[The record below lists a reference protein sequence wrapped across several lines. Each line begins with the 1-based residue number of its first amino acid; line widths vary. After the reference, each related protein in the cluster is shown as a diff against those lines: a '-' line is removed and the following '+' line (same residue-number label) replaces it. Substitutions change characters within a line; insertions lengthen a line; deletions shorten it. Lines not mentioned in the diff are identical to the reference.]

1 MAGPVVR
8 SRRLPVSVAFA
19 VLCVPAAATADD
31 AVTATQSAPAAVPAP
46 AGAPASATDAV
57 AAAAPGAGATTA
69 APGAAEFRRLID
81 LQEYPQAVDE
91 ARRLLTLAEATP
103 GPGDE
108 NLQVALMNLALAE
121 YLNQDYVQAE
131 ASYLRVIEL
140 IESSGKRNDTRLA
153 RAQAGLANTY
163 YSGKRYDLAVA
174 RYEQAIGLV
183 RRNQGLFSDAQVPYL
198 EKFSDALTQLNRVED
213 ALRVQRYILKAVER
227 KHGRD
232 SVQYAE
238 ALASSGRWL
247 TSVRAYEGARGAL
260 RRSISII
267 EGLEG
272 ENSAALI
279 SPLTAL
285 GDCAR
290 KQLLDPEA
298 ELPNTPEDARRTV
311 NGQPVS
317 PAAPEMSASTVASEG
332 QRAYERAVAI
342 ATAQAPQSSLTIA
355 DTRTQLGDWFQ
366 SRRQFERA
374 AGNYQLAW
382 TVATGAKFEGRP
394 LEEALFGRPVRLVY
408 RPPYGWD
415 RYANQPG
422 DRVTVRVVQ
431 LAVTVDARGT
441 VSAVRVTDD
450 AGDPDLGE
458 RAADAADDAIY
469 RPRYERGAAV
479 PTTDVEISQPFYV
492 RVDTEAAPPA
502 NAAPQPAPAQP
513 PVPAPEPAQVPAPD
527 EAQAAPPGAG

>member
-1 MAGPVVR
+1 MHGPVLR
-8 SRRLPVSVAFA
+8 SRWLPVSVALATLYATAA
-19 VLCVPAAATADD
+19 VSADD
-31 AVTATQSAPAAVPAP
+31 AVPATAPAA
-46 AGAPASATDAV
+46 ASDAAATP
-57 AAAAPGAGATTA
+57 AAPG
-69 APGAAEFRRLID
+69 PAEFRRLID
-81 LQEYPQAVDE
+81 MQEYPQAVAE
-91 ARRLLTLAEATP
+91 ARRLLALAEATP
-103 GPGDE
+103 GKDGE

-121 YLNQDYVQAE
+121 YLNQDYVPAE
-131 ASYLRVIEL
+131 ESYLKVIEL

-163 YSGKRYDLAVA
+163 YAGKRYDLAVE

-183 RRNQGLFSDAQVPYL
+183 RRSQGLFSDAQVPYL
-198 EKFSDALTQLNRVED
+198 EKFTDALTQLNRVED

-267 EGLEG
+267 EALEG

-290 KQLLDPEA
+290 KQLLDPDS
-298 ELPNTPEDARRTV
+298 ELPSTPEDARRTL

-317 PAAPEMSASTVASEG
+317 PVAPDMSASTVASEG
-332 QRAYERAVAI
+332 QRSYERAVAI
-342 ATAQAPQSSLTIA
+342 ATAQVPQSAMTIA

-382 TVATGAKFEGRP
+382 TVATTAKFEGRP
-394 LEEALFGRPVRLVY
+394 LEEALFSRPVRLVY

-415 RYANQPG
+415 RYAG
-422 DRVTVRVVQ
+422 RKDGSVAVRVVQ

-441 VSAVRVTDD
+441 VAGIRVIDD
-450 AGDPDLGE
+450 AGDPALGE
-458 RAADAADDAIY
+458 RAAEAAEDAIY
-469 RPRYERGAAV
+469 RPRYDKGAAV

-492 RVDTEAAPPA
+492 RVDAEATPPPT
-502 NAAPQPAPAQP
+502 AAPAPA
-513 PVPAPEPAQVPAPD
+513 PVPAQPA
-527 EAQAAPPGAG
+527 G

>member
-1 MAGPVVR
+1 MSSPVLR
-8 SRRLPVSVAFA
+8 SRWLPVSVALAALCASAA
-19 VLCVPAAATADD
+19 VRADD
-31 AVTATQSAPAAVPAP
+31 APPATEPAP
-46 AGAPASATDAV
+46 V
-57 AAAAPGAGATTA
+57 
-69 APGAAEFRRLID
+69 AEFRRLID
-81 LQEYPQAVDE
+81 LQEYPQAVAE
-91 ARRLLTLAEATP
+91 AQRLLSLAEATP
-103 GPGDE
+103 GPDGE

-131 ASYLRVIEL
+131 GSYLRVIEL

-163 YSGKRYDLAVA
+163 YAGKRYDLAVA

-247 TSVRAYEGARGAL
+247 TSVRAYDGARGAL

-267 EGLEG
+267 EALEG

-298 ELPNTPEDARRTV
+298 ELPNTPEDARRTL

-317 PAAPEMSASTVASEG
+317 PVATDMTASTVVSEG
-332 QRAYERAVAI
+332 QRSYERAVAI
-342 ATAQAPQSSLTIA
+342 ATAQVPQSALTIA

-382 TVATGAKFEGRP
+382 TVATAAKFEGRP
-394 LEEALFGRPVRLVY
+394 LVEALFGRPVRLVY
-408 RPPYGWD
+408 RPPHGWD
-415 RYANQPG
+415 RYASRSD
-422 DRVTVRVVQ
+422 DRVAVRVVQ

-441 VSAVRVTDD
+441 VSAIRVTDD
-450 AGDPDLGE
+450 AGDPELGE
-458 RAADAADDAIY
+458 RAVDAAEDAIY
-469 RPRYERGAAV
+469 RPRYEKGAAV

-492 RVDTEAAPPA
+492 RIDAAATPPASATPEPTQAPP
-502 NAAPQPAPAQP
+502 PAQ
-513 PVPAPEPAQVPAPD
+513 APEPA
-527 EAQAAPPGAG
+527 EAQAPAPGTG

>member
-1 MAGPVVR
+1 MPGPVLR
-8 SRRLPVSVAFA
+8 SRWLLVSVALAALYASATASADDA
-19 VLCVPAAATADD
+19 VPATVPAAASD
-31 AVTATQSAPAAVPAP
+31 
-46 AGAPASATDAV
+46 
-57 AAAAPGAGATTA
+57 AAATPATPG
-69 APGAAEFRRLID
+69 PAEFRRLID
-81 LQEYPQAVDE
+81 MQEYPQAVAE
-91 ARRLLTLAEATP
+91 ARRLLALAEATP
-103 GPGDE
+103 GKDGE

-121 YLNQDYVQAE
+121 YLNQDYVPAE
-131 ASYLRVIEL
+131 ESYLKVIEL

-163 YSGKRYDLAVA
+163 YAGKRYDLAVE

-183 RRNQGLFSDAQVPYL
+183 RRSQGLFSDAQVPYL
-198 EKFSDALTQLNRVED
+198 EKFTDALTQLNRVED

-267 EGLEG
+267 EALEG

-290 KQLLDPEA
+290 KQLLDPDS
-298 ELPNTPEDARRTV
+298 ELPSTPEDARRTL

-317 PAAPEMSASTVASEG
+317 PVAPDMSASTVASEG
-332 QRAYERAVAI
+332 QRSYERAVAI
-342 ATAQAPQSSLTIA
+342 ATAQVPQSAMTIA

-382 TVATGAKFEGRP
+382 TVATTAKFEGRP
-394 LEEALFGRPVRLVY
+394 LEEALFSRPVRLVY

-415 RYANQPG
+415 RYAG
-422 DRVTVRVVQ
+422 RKDGSVAVRVVQ

-441 VSAVRVTDD
+441 VAGIRVIDD
-450 AGDPDLGE
+450 AGDPALGE
-458 RAADAADDAIY
+458 RAAEAAEDAIY
-469 RPRYERGAAV
+469 RPRYDKGAAV

-492 RVDTEAAPPA
+492 RVDAEATPPPT
-502 NAAPQPAPAQP
+502 AAPAPA
-513 PVPAPEPAQVPAPD
+513 PVPAQPA
-527 EAQAAPPGAG
+527 G

>member
-1 MAGPVVR
+1 MTGPALR
-8 SRRLPVSVAFA
+8 SRRLPVSVALA
-19 VLCVPAAATADD
+19 ALCASATVSADDAVPAAAP
-31 AVTATQSAPAAVPAP
+31 ATAPAA
-46 AGAPASATDAV
+46 ASDAAATP
-57 AAAAPGAGATTA
+57 AAPG
-69 APGAAEFRRLID
+69 PAEFRRLID
-81 LQEYPQAVDE
+81 TQEYPQAVVE
-91 ARRLLTLAEATP
+91 ARRLLALAEAAP

-121 YLNQDYVQAE
+121 YLNQDYAQAE
-131 ASYLRVIEL
+131 GSYLKVIEL

-163 YSGKRYDLAVA
+163 YAGKRYDLAVE

-183 RRNQGLFSDAQVPYL
+183 RRSQGLFSDAQVPYL
-198 EKFSDALTQLNRVED
+198 EKFTDALTQLNRVED

-267 EGLEG
+267 EALEG

-290 KQLLDPEA
+290 KQLLDPDA
-298 ELPNTPEDARRTV
+298 ELPSTPEDARRTL

-317 PAAPEMSASTVASEG
+317 PVAPEMSASTVASEG
-332 QRAYERAVAI
+332 QRSYERAVAI
-342 ATAQAPQSSLTIA
+342 ATAQVPQSAMTIA

-382 TVATGAKFEGRP
+382 TVATAAKFEGRP

-415 RYANQPG
+415 RYAG
-422 DRVTVRVVQ
+422 RTDGSVSVRVVQ

-441 VSAVRVTDD
+441 VAGIRVTDD
-450 AGDPDLGE
+450 AGDPELGE
-458 RAADAADDAIY
+458 RAADAAEDAIY
-469 RPRYERGAAV
+469 RPRYEKGAAV

-492 RVDTEAAPPA
+492 RVDAEATPPA
-502 NAAPQPAPAQP
+502 EPAPVQAPETTPAQA
-513 PVPAPEPAQVPAPD
+513 PVPPS
-527 EAQAAPPGAG
+527 G

>member
-1 MAGPVVR
+1 MPGPVLR
-8 SRRLPVSVAFA
+8 SRWLLVSVALAALYASATASADDA
-19 VLCVPAAATADD
+19 VPATVPAAASD
-31 AVTATQSAPAAVPAP
+31 
-46 AGAPASATDAV
+46 
-57 AAAAPGAGATTA
+57 AAATPATPG
-69 APGAAEFRRLID
+69 PAEFRRLID
-81 LQEYPQAVDE
+81 MQEYPQAVAE
-91 ARRLLTLAEATP
+91 ARRLLALAEATP
-103 GPGDE
+103 GKDGE

-121 YLNQDYVQAE
+121 YLNQDYVPAE
-131 ASYLRVIEL
+131 ESYLKVIEL

-163 YSGKRYDLAVA
+163 YAGKRYDLAVE

-183 RRNQGLFSDAQVPYL
+183 RRSQGLFSDAQVPYL

-267 EGLEG
+267 EALEG

-290 KQLLDPEA
+290 KQLLDPDS
-298 ELPNTPEDARRTV
+298 ELPSTPEDARRTL

-317 PAAPEMSASTVASEG
+317 PVAPDMSASTVASEG
-332 QRAYERAVAI
+332 QRSYERAVAI
-342 ATAQAPQSSLTIA
+342 ATAQVPQSAMTIA

-382 TVATGAKFEGRP
+382 TVATTAKFEGRP
-394 LEEALFGRPVRLVY
+394 LEEALFSRPVRLVY

-415 RYANQPG
+415 RYAG
-422 DRVTVRVVQ
+422 RKDGSVAVRVVQ

-441 VSAVRVTDD
+441 VAGIRVIDD
-450 AGDPDLGE
+450 AGDPALGE
-458 RAADAADDAIY
+458 RAAEAAEDAIY
-469 RPRYERGAAV
+469 RPRYDKGAAV

-492 RVDTEAAPPA
+492 RVDAEATPPPT
-502 NAAPQPAPAQP
+502 AAPAPA
-513 PVPAPEPAQVPAPD
+513 PVPAQPA
-527 EAQAAPPGAG
+527 G

>member
-1 MAGPVVR
+1 MHGPVLR
-8 SRRLPVSVAFA
+8 SRWLPVSVALATLYATAA
-19 VLCVPAAATADD
+19 VSADD
-31 AVTATQSAPAAVPAP
+31 AVPATAPAA
-46 AGAPASATDAV
+46 ASDAAATP
-57 AAAAPGAGATTA
+57 AAPG
-69 APGAAEFRRLID
+69 PAEFRRLID
-81 LQEYPQAVDE
+81 MQEYPQAVAE
-91 ARRLLTLAEATP
+91 ARRLLALAEATP
-103 GPGDE
+103 GKDGE

-121 YLNQDYVQAE
+121 YLNQDYVPAE
-131 ASYLRVIEL
+131 ESYLKVIEL

-163 YSGKRYDLAVA
+163 YAGKRYDLAVE

-183 RRNQGLFSDAQVPYL
+183 RRSQGLFSDAQVPYL
-198 EKFSDALTQLNRVED
+198 EKFTDALTQLNRVED

-267 EGLEG
+267 EALEG

-290 KQLLDPEA
+290 KQLLDPDS
-298 ELPNTPEDARRTV
+298 ELPSTPEDARRTL

-317 PAAPEMSASTVASEG
+317 PVAPDMSASTVASEG
-332 QRAYERAVAI
+332 QRSYERAVAI
-342 ATAQAPQSSLTIA
+342 ATAQVPQSAMTIA

-382 TVATGAKFEGRP
+382 TVATTAKFEGRP
-394 LEEALFGRPVRLVY
+394 LEEALFSRPVRLVY

-415 RYANQPG
+415 RYAG
-422 DRVTVRVVQ
+422 RKDGSVAVRVVQ

-441 VSAVRVTDD
+441 VTGIRVIDD
-450 AGDPDLGE
+450 AGDPALGE
-458 RAADAADDAIY
+458 RAAEAAEDAIY
-469 RPRYERGAAV
+469 RPRYDKGAAV

-492 RVDTEAAPPA
+492 RVDAEATPPPT
-502 NAAPQPAPAQP
+502 AAPAPA
-513 PVPAPEPAQVPAPD
+513 PVPAQPA
-527 EAQAAPPGAG
+527 G

>member
-1 MAGPVVR
+1 MTGPALR
-8 SRRLPVSVAFA
+8 SRRLPVSVALA
-19 VLCVPAAATADD
+19 ALCASATVSADD
-31 AVTATQSAPAAVPAP
+31 AVPATAPAAASD
-46 AGAPASATDAV
+46 ASATP
-57 AAAAPGAGATTA
+57 AAPG
-69 APGAAEFRRLID
+69 PAEFRRLID
-81 LQEYPQAVDE
+81 TQEYPQAVVE
-91 ARRLLTLAEATP
+91 ARRLLALAEAAP

-342 ATAQAPQSSLTIA
+342 ATAQVPQSSLTIA

-382 TVATGAKFEGRP
+382 TVATAAKFEGRP

-415 RYANQPG
+415 RYAG
-422 DRVTVRVVQ
+422 RTDGSVSVRVVQ

-441 VSAVRVTDD
+441 VAGIRVTDD
-450 AGDPDLGE
+450 AGDPELGE
-458 RAADAADDAIY
+458 RAADAAEDAIY
-469 RPRYERGAAV
+469 RPRYEKGAAV

-492 RVDTEAAPPA
+492 RVDAEATPPA
-502 NAAPQPAPAQP
+502 EPAPVQAPETTPAQA
-513 PVPAPEPAQVPAPD
+513 PVPPS
-527 EAQAAPPGAG
+527 G

>member
-1 MAGPVVR
+1 MHGPVLR
-8 SRRLPVSVAFA
+8 SRWLPVSVALATLYATAA
-19 VLCVPAAATADD
+19 VSADD
-31 AVTATQSAPAAVPAP
+31 AVPATAPAA
-46 AGAPASATDAV
+46 ASDAAATP
-57 AAAAPGAGATTA
+57 AAPG
-69 APGAAEFRRLID
+69 PAEFRRLID
-81 LQEYPQAVDE
+81 MQEYPQAVAE
-91 ARRLLTLAEATP
+91 ARRLLALAEATP
-103 GPGDE
+103 GKDGE

-121 YLNQDYVQAE
+121 YLNQDYVPAE
-131 ASYLRVIEL
+131 ESYLKVIEL

-163 YSGKRYDLAVA
+163 YAGKRYDLAVE

-183 RRNQGLFSDAQVPYL
+183 RRSQGLFSDAQVPYL
-198 EKFSDALTQLNRVED
+198 EKFTDALTQLNRVED

-267 EGLEG
+267 EALEG

-290 KQLLDPEA
+290 KQLLDPDS
-298 ELPNTPEDARRTV
+298 ELPSTPEDARRTL

-317 PAAPEMSASTVASEG
+317 PVAPDMSASTVASEG
-332 QRAYERAVAI
+332 QRSYERAVAI
-342 ATAQAPQSSLTIA
+342 ATAQVPQSAMTIA

-382 TVATGAKFEGRP
+382 TVATTAKFEGRP

-415 RYANQPG
+415 RYAG
-422 DRVTVRVVQ
+422 RKDGSVAVRVVQ

-441 VSAVRVTDD
+441 VAGIRVIDD
-450 AGDPDLGE
+450 AGDPALGE
-458 RAADAADDAIY
+458 RAAEAAEDAIY
-469 RPRYERGAAV
+469 RPRYDKGAAV

-492 RVDTEAAPPA
+492 RVDAEATPPPT
-502 NAAPQPAPAQP
+502 AAPAPA
-513 PVPAPEPAQVPAPD
+513 PVPAQPA
-527 EAQAAPPGAG
+527 G

>member
-1 MAGPVVR
+1 MHGPVLR
-8 SRRLPVSVAFA
+8 SRWLPVSVALATLYATAA
-19 VLCVPAAATADD
+19 VSADD
-31 AVTATQSAPAAVPAP
+31 AVPATAPAA
-46 AGAPASATDAV
+46 ASDAAATP
-57 AAAAPGAGATTA
+57 AAPG
-69 APGAAEFRRLID
+69 PAEFRRLID
-81 LQEYPQAVDE
+81 MQEYPQAVAE
-91 ARRLLTLAEATP
+91 ARRLLALAEATP
-103 GPGDE
+103 GKDGE

-121 YLNQDYVQAE
+121 YLNQDYVPAE
-131 ASYLRVIEL
+131 ESYLKVIEL

-163 YSGKRYDLAVA
+163 YAGKRYDLAVE

-183 RRNQGLFSDAQVPYL
+183 RRSQGLFSDAQVPYL
-198 EKFSDALTQLNRVED
+198 EKFTDALTQLNRVED

-267 EGLEG
+267 EALEG

-290 KQLLDPEA
+290 KQLLDPDS
-298 ELPNTPEDARRTV
+298 ELPSTPEDARRTL

-317 PAAPEMSASTVASEG
+317 PVAPDMSASTVASEG
-332 QRAYERAVAI
+332 QRSYERAVAI
-342 ATAQAPQSSLTIA
+342 ATAQVPQSAMTIA

-382 TVATGAKFEGRP
+382 TVATTAKFEGRP
-394 LEEALFGRPVRLVY
+394 LEEALFSRPVRLVY

-415 RYANQPG
+415 RYAG
-422 DRVTVRVVQ
+422 RKDGSVAVRVVQ

-441 VSAVRVTDD
+441 VAGIRVIDD
-450 AGDPDLGE
+450 AGDPALGE
-458 RAADAADDAIY
+458 RAAEAAEDAIY
-469 RPRYERGAAV
+469 RPRYDKGAAV

-492 RVDTEAAPPA
+492 RVDAEATPPPTAAP
-502 NAAPQPAPAQP
+502 APVPAQP
-513 PVPAPEPAQVPAPD
+513 
-527 EAQAAPPGAG
+527 AG

>member
-1 MAGPVVR
+1 M
-8 SRRLPVSVAFA
+8 
-19 VLCVPAAATADD
+19 
-31 AVTATQSAPAAVPAP
+31 
-46 AGAPASATDAV
+46 
-57 AAAAPGAGATTA
+57 
-69 APGAAEFRRLID
+69 
-81 LQEYPQAVDE
+81 
-91 ARRLLTLAEATP
+91 
-103 GPGDE
+103 
-108 NLQVALMNLALAE
+108 
-121 YLNQDYVQAE
+121 
-131 ASYLRVIEL
+131 
-140 IESSGKRNDTRLA
+140 
-153 RAQAGLANTY
+153 
-163 YSGKRYDLAVA
+163 A

-183 RRNQGLFSDAQVPYL
+183 RRSQGLFSDAQVPYL

-232 SVQYAE
+232 SVPYAE

-247 TSVRAYEGARGAL
+247 TSVRAYDGARGAL

-267 EGLEG
+267 EALEG

-298 ELPNTPEDARRTV
+298 ELPNTPEDARRTL

-317 PAAPEMSASTVASEG
+317 PVATDMTASTVVSEG
-332 QRAYERAVAI
+332 QRSYERAVAI
-342 ATAQAPQSSLTIA
+342 ATAQVPQSALTIA

-382 TVATGAKFEGRP
+382 TVATAAKFEGRP
-394 LEEALFGRPVRLVY
+394 LVEALFGRPVRLVY
-408 RPPYGWD
+408 RPPHGWD
-415 RYANQPG
+415 RYASRSD
-422 DRVTVRVVQ
+422 DRVAVRVVQ

-441 VSAVRVTDD
+441 VSAIRVTDD
-450 AGDPDLGE
+450 AGDPELGE
-458 RAADAADDAIY
+458 RAVDAAEDAIY
-469 RPRYERGAAV
+469 RPRYEKGAAV

-492 RVDTEAAPPA
+492 RIDAAATPPASATPEPTQAPP
-502 NAAPQPAPAQP
+502 PAQ
-513 PVPAPEPAQVPAPD
+513 APEPA
-527 EAQAAPPGAG
+527 EAQAPAPGTG

>member
-1 MAGPVVR
+1 MSSPVLR
-8 SRRLPVSVAFA
+8 SRWLPASVALAALCASAA
-19 VLCVPAAATADD
+19 VRPDD
-31 AVTATQSAPAAVPAP
+31 APPATEPAP
-46 AGAPASATDAV
+46 V
-57 AAAAPGAGATTA
+57 
-69 APGAAEFRRLID
+69 AEFRRLID
-81 LQEYPQAVDE
+81 LQEYPQAVAE
-91 ARRLLTLAEATP
+91 AQRLLSLAEATP
-103 GPGDE
+103 GPDGE

-131 ASYLRVIEL
+131 GSYLRVIEL

-163 YSGKRYDLAVA
+163 YAGKRYDLAVA

-232 SVQYAE
+232 SVPYAE

-247 TSVRAYEGARGAL
+247 TSVRAYDGARGAL

-267 EGLEG
+267 EALEG

-298 ELPNTPEDARRTV
+298 ELPNTPEDARRTL

-317 PAAPEMSASTVASEG
+317 PVATDMTASTVVSEG
-332 QRAYERAVAI
+332 QRSYERAVAI
-342 ATAQAPQSSLTIA
+342 ATAQVPQSALTIA

-382 TVATGAKFEGRP
+382 TVATAAKFEGRP
-394 LEEALFGRPVRLVY
+394 LVEALFGRPVRLVY
-408 RPPYGWD
+408 RPPHGWD
-415 RYANQPG
+415 RYASRSD
-422 DRVTVRVVQ
+422 DRVAVRVVQ

-441 VSAVRVTDD
+441 VSAIRVTDD
-450 AGDPDLGE
+450 AGDPELGE
-458 RAADAADDAIY
+458 RAVDAAEDAIY
-469 RPRYERGAAV
+469 RPRYEKGAAV

-492 RVDTEAAPPA
+492 RIDAAATPPASATPEPTQAPP
-502 NAAPQPAPAQP
+502 PAQ
-513 PVPAPEPAQVPAPD
+513 APEPA
-527 EAQAAPPGAG
+527 EAQAPAPGTG

>member
-1 MAGPVVR
+1 MHGPVLR
-8 SRRLPVSVAFA
+8 SRWLPVSVALATLYATAA
-19 VLCVPAAATADD
+19 VSADD
-31 AVTATQSAPAAVPAP
+31 AVPATAPAA
-46 AGAPASATDAV
+46 ASDAAATP
-57 AAAAPGAGATTA
+57 AAPG
-69 APGAAEFRRLID
+69 PAEFRRLID
-81 LQEYPQAVDE
+81 MQEYPQAVAE
-91 ARRLLTLAEATP
+91 ARRLLALAEATP
-103 GPGDE
+103 GKDGE

-121 YLNQDYVQAE
+121 YLNQDYVPAE
-131 ASYLRVIEL
+131 ESYLKVIEL

-163 YSGKRYDLAVA
+163 YAGKRYDLAVE
-174 RYEQAIGLV
+174 RDEQAIGLV
-183 RRNQGLFSDAQVPYL
+183 RRSQGLFSDAQVPYL
-198 EKFSDALTQLNRVED
+198 EKFTDALTQLNRVED

-267 EGLEG
+267 EALEG

-290 KQLLDPEA
+290 KQLLDPDS
-298 ELPNTPEDARRTV
+298 ELPSTPEDARRTL

-317 PAAPEMSASTVASEG
+317 PVAPDMSASTVASEG
-332 QRAYERAVAI
+332 QRSYERAVAI
-342 ATAQAPQSSLTIA
+342 ATAQVPQSAMTIA

-382 TVATGAKFEGRP
+382 TVATTAKFEGRP
-394 LEEALFGRPVRLVY
+394 LEEALFSRPVRLVY

-415 RYANQPG
+415 RYAG
-422 DRVTVRVVQ
+422 RKDGSVAVRVVQ

-441 VSAVRVTDD
+441 VTGIRVIDD
-450 AGDPDLGE
+450 AGDPALGE
-458 RAADAADDAIY
+458 RAAEAAEDAIY
-469 RPRYERGAAV
+469 RPRYDKGAAV

-492 RVDTEAAPPA
+492 RVDAEATPPPT
-502 NAAPQPAPAQP
+502 AAPAPA
-513 PVPAPEPAQVPAPD
+513 PVPAQPA
-527 EAQAAPPGAG
+527 G

>member
-1 MAGPVVR
+1 MSSPVLR
-8 SRRLPVSVAFA
+8 SRWLPASVALAALCASAA
-19 VLCVPAAATADD
+19 VRPDD
-31 AVTATQSAPAAVPAP
+31 APPATEPAP
-46 AGAPASATDAV
+46 V
-57 AAAAPGAGATTA
+57 
-69 APGAAEFRRLID
+69 AEFRRLID
-81 LQEYPQAVDE
+81 LQEYPQAVAE
-91 ARRLLTLAEATP
+91 AQRLLSLAEATP
-103 GPGDE
+103 GPDGE

-131 ASYLRVIEL
+131 GSYLRVIEL

-163 YSGKRYDLAVA
+163 YAGKRYDLAVA

-183 RRNQGLFSDAQVPYL
+183 RRSQGLFSDAQVPYL
-198 EKFSDALTQLNRVED
+198 EKVSDALTQLNRVED

-247 TSVRAYEGARGAL
+247 TSVRAYDGARGAL

-267 EGLEG
+267 EALEG

-298 ELPNTPEDARRTV
+298 ELPNTPEDARRTL

-317 PAAPEMSASTVASEG
+317 PVATDMTASTVVSEG
-332 QRAYERAVAI
+332 QRSYERAVAI
-342 ATAQAPQSSLTIA
+342 ATAQVPQSALTIA

-382 TVATGAKFEGRP
+382 TVATAAKFEGRP
-394 LEEALFGRPVRLVY
+394 LVEALFGRPVRLVY
-408 RPPYGWD
+408 RPPHGWD
-415 RYANQPG
+415 RYASRSD
-422 DRVTVRVVQ
+422 DRVAVRVVQ

-441 VSAVRVTDD
+441 VSAIRVTDD
-450 AGDPDLGE
+450 AGDPELGE
-458 RAADAADDAIY
+458 RAVDAAEDAIY
-469 RPRYERGAAV
+469 RPRYEKGAAV

-492 RVDTEAAPPA
+492 RIDAAATPPASATPEPTQAPP
-502 NAAPQPAPAQP
+502 PAQ
-513 PVPAPEPAQVPAPD
+513 APEPA
-527 EAQAAPPGAG
+527 EAQAPAPGTG

>member
-1 MAGPVVR
+1 MTGPALR
-8 SRRLPVSVAFA
+8 SRRLPVSVALA
-19 VLCVPAAATADD
+19 ALCASATVSADD
-31 AVTATQSAPAAVPAP
+31 AVPATAPAAASD
-46 AGAPASATDAV
+46 ASATP
-57 AAAAPGAGATTA
+57 AAPG
-69 APGAAEFRRLID
+69 PVEFRRLID
-81 LQEYPQAVDE
+81 TQEYPQAVVE
-91 ARRLLTLAEATP
+91 ARRLLALAEAAP

-131 ASYLRVIEL
+131 GSYLKVIEL

-163 YSGKRYDLAVA
+163 YAGKRYDLAVE

-183 RRNQGLFSDAQVPYL
+183 RRSQGLFSDAQVPYL
-198 EKFSDALTQLNRVED
+198 EKFTDALTQLNRVED

-267 EGLEG
+267 EALEG

-290 KQLLDPEA
+290 KQLLDPDA
-298 ELPNTPEDARRTV
+298 ELPSTPEDARRTL

-317 PAAPEMSASTVASEG
+317 PVAPEMSASTVASEG
-332 QRAYERAVAI
+332 QRSYERAVAI
-342 ATAQAPQSSLTIA
+342 ATAQVPQSAMTIA

-382 TVATGAKFEGRP
+382 TVATAAKFEGRP

-415 RYANQPG
+415 RYAG
-422 DRVTVRVVQ
+422 RTDGSVSVRVVQ

-441 VSAVRVTDD
+441 VAGIRVTDD
-450 AGDPDLGE
+450 AGDPELGE
-458 RAADAADDAIY
+458 RAADAAEDAIY
-469 RPRYERGAAV
+469 RPRYEKGAAV

-492 RVDTEAAPPA
+492 RVDAEATPPA
-502 NAAPQPAPAQP
+502 EPAPVQAPETTPAQA
-513 PVPAPEPAQVPAPD
+513 PVPPS
-527 EAQAAPPGAG
+527 G

>member
-1 MAGPVVR
+1 MSSPVLR
-8 SRRLPVSVAFA
+8 SRWLPASVALAALCASAA
-19 VLCVPAAATADD
+19 VRPDD
-31 AVTATQSAPAAVPAP
+31 APPATEPAP
-46 AGAPASATDAV
+46 V
-57 AAAAPGAGATTA
+57 
-69 APGAAEFRRLID
+69 AEFRRLID
-81 LQEYPQAVDE
+81 LQEYPQAVAE
-91 ARRLLTLAEATP
+91 AQRLLSLAEATP
-103 GPGDE
+103 GPDGE

-131 ASYLRVIEL
+131 GSYLRVIEL

-163 YSGKRYDLAVA
+163 YAGKRYDLAVA

-247 TSVRAYEGARGAL
+247 TSVRAYDGARGAL

-267 EGLEG
+267 EALEG

-298 ELPNTPEDARRTV
+298 ELPNTPEDARRTL

-317 PAAPEMSASTVASEG
+317 PVATDMTASTVVSEG
-332 QRAYERAVAI
+332 QRSYERAVAI
-342 ATAQAPQSSLTIA
+342 ATAQVPQSALTIA

-382 TVATGAKFEGRP
+382 TVATAAKFEGRP
-394 LEEALFGRPVRLVY
+394 LVEALFGRPVRLVY
-408 RPPYGWD
+408 RPPHGWD
-415 RYANQPG
+415 RYASRSD
-422 DRVTVRVVQ
+422 DRVAVRVVQ

-441 VSAVRVTDD
+441 VSAIRVTDD
-450 AGDPDLGE
+450 AGDPELGE
-458 RAADAADDAIY
+458 RAVDAAEDAIY
-469 RPRYERGAAV
+469 RPRYEKGAAV

-492 RVDTEAAPPA
+492 RIDAAATPPASETPEPTQAPP
-502 NAAPQPAPAQP
+502 PAQ
-513 PVPAPEPAQVPAPD
+513 APEPA
-527 EAQAAPPGAG
+527 EAQAPAPGTG

>member
-1 MAGPVVR
+1 MTGPALR
-8 SRRLPVSVAFA
+8 SRRLPVSVALA
-19 VLCVPAAATADD
+19 ALCAAATVSADD
-31 AVTATQSAPAAVPAP
+31 AVPATAPATASD
-46 AGAPASATDAV
+46 ASATP
-57 AAAAPGAGATTA
+57 AAPG
-69 APGAAEFRRLID
+69 PAEFRRLID
-81 LQEYPQAVDE
+81 TQEYPQAVVE
-91 ARRLLTLAEATP
+91 ARRLLALAEAAP

-131 ASYLRVIEL
+131 GSYLKVIEL

-163 YSGKRYDLAVA
+163 YAGKRYDLAVE

-183 RRNQGLFSDAQVPYL
+183 RRSQGLFSDAQVPYL
-198 EKFSDALTQLNRVED
+198 EKFTDALTQLNRVED

-267 EGLEG
+267 EALEG

-290 KQLLDPEA
+290 KQLLDPDA
-298 ELPNTPEDARRTV
+298 ELPSTPEDARRTL

-317 PAAPEMSASTVASEG
+317 PVAPEMSASTVASEG
-332 QRAYERAVAI
+332 QRSYERAVAI
-342 ATAQAPQSSLTIA
+342 ATAQVPQSAMTIA

-382 TVATGAKFEGRP
+382 TVATAAKFEGRP

-415 RYANQPG
+415 RYAG
-422 DRVTVRVVQ
+422 RTDGSVSVRVVQ

-441 VSAVRVTDD
+441 VAGIRVTDD
-450 AGDPDLGE
+450 AGDPELGE
-458 RAADAADDAIY
+458 RAADAAEDAIY
-469 RPRYERGAAV
+469 RPRYEKGAAV

-492 RVDTEAAPPA
+492 RVDAEATPPA
-502 NAAPQPAPAQP
+502 EPAPVQAPETTPAQA
-513 PVPAPEPAQVPAPD
+513 PVPPS
-527 EAQAAPPGAG
+527 G

>member
-1 MAGPVVR
+1 MTGPVLR
-8 SRRLPVSVAFA
+8 SRRLPVSVAIA
-19 VLCVPAAATADD
+19 ALCASATVSADDAVPAAAP
-31 AVTATQSAPAAVPAP
+31 ATAPAA
-46 AGAPASATDAV
+46 ASDIAATP
-57 AAAAPGAGATTA
+57 AAPG
-69 APGAAEFRRLID
+69 PAEFRRLID
-81 LQEYPQAVDE
+81 MQEYPQAVAE
-91 ARRLLTLAEATP
+91 ARRLLALAEAAP

-121 YLNQDYVQAE
+121 YLNQDYAQAE
-131 ASYLRVIEL
+131 GSYLKVIEL

-163 YSGKRYDLAVA
+163 YAGKRYDLAVE

-183 RRNQGLFSDAQVPYL
+183 RRSQGLFSDAQVPYL
-198 EKFSDALTQLNRVED
+198 EKFTDALTQLNRVED

-267 EGLEG
+267 EALEG

-298 ELPNTPEDARRTV
+298 DLPSTPEDARRAP
-311 NGQPVS
+311 NGQPLS
-317 PAAPEMSASTVASEG
+317 PVAPDMTASTVASEG
-332 QRAYERAVAI
+332 QRSYERAVAI
-342 ATAQAPQSSLTIA
+342 ATTQVPQSALTIA

-382 TVATGAKFEGRP
+382 TAAKAAKFEGRS

-415 RYANQPG
+415 RYAGRSN
-422 DRVTVRVVQ
+422 DRVAARVVQ

-441 VSAVRVTDD
+441 VSAIRVTDD
-450 AGDPDLGE
+450 AGDPELGK
-458 RAADAADDAIY
+458 RAASAAEDAIY
-469 RPRYERGAAV
+469 RPRYEKGTAV

-492 RVDTEAAPPA
+492 RVGAEATPPASGTPEPTQAPP
-502 NAAPQPAPAQP
+502 PAQ
-513 PVPAPEPAQVPAPD
+513 APEPA
-527 EAQAAPPGAG
+527 EAQAPTPPAS

>member
-1 MAGPVVR
+1 MHGPVLR
-8 SRRLPVSVAFA
+8 SRWLPVSVALATLFA
-19 VLCVPAAATADD
+19 TATVSADD
-31 AVTATQSAPAAVPAP
+31 AVPATAPAA
-46 AGAPASATDAV
+46 ASDAAATP
-57 AAAAPGAGATTA
+57 AAPG
-69 APGAAEFRRLID
+69 PAEFRRLID
-81 LQEYPQAVDE
+81 MQEYPQAVAE
-91 ARRLLTLAEATP
+91 ARRLLALAEATP
-103 GPGDE
+103 GKDGE

-121 YLNQDYVQAE
+121 YLNQDYVPAE
-131 ASYLRVIEL
+131 ESYLKVIEL

-163 YSGKRYDLAVA
+163 YAGKRYDLAVE

-183 RRNQGLFSDAQVPYL
+183 RRSQGLFSDAQVPYL
-198 EKFSDALTQLNRVED
+198 EKFTDALTQLNRVED

-267 EGLEG
+267 EALEG

-290 KQLLDPEA
+290 KQLLDPDS
-298 ELPNTPEDARRTV
+298 ELPSTPEDARRTL

-317 PAAPEMSASTVASEG
+317 PVAPDMSASTVASEG
-332 QRAYERAVAI
+332 QRSYERAVAI
-342 ATAQAPQSSLTIA
+342 ATAQVPQSAMTIA

-382 TVATGAKFEGRP
+382 TVATTAKFEGRP
-394 LEEALFGRPVRLVY
+394 LEEALFSRPVRLVY

-415 RYANQPG
+415 RYAG
-422 DRVTVRVVQ
+422 RKDGSVAVRVVQ

-441 VSAVRVTDD
+441 VAGIRVIDD
-450 AGDPDLGE
+450 AGDPALGE
-458 RAADAADDAIY
+458 RAAEAAEDAIY
-469 RPRYERGAAV
+469 RPRYDKGAAV

-492 RVDTEAAPPA
+492 RVDAEATPPPT
-502 NAAPQPAPAQP
+502 AAPAPA
-513 PVPAPEPAQVPAPD
+513 PVPAQPA
-527 EAQAAPPGAG
+527 G

>member
-1 MAGPVVR
+1 MHGPVLR
-8 SRRLPVSVAFA
+8 SRWLPVSVALATLYATAA
-19 VLCVPAAATADD
+19 VSADD
-31 AVTATQSAPAAVPAP
+31 AVPATAPAA
-46 AGAPASATDAV
+46 ASDAAATP
-57 AAAAPGAGATTA
+57 AAPG
-69 APGAAEFRRLID
+69 PAEFRRLID
-81 LQEYPQAVDE
+81 MQEYPQAVAE
-91 ARRLLTLAEATP
+91 ARRLLALAEATP
-103 GPGDE
+103 GKDGE

-121 YLNQDYVQAE
+121 YLNQDYVPAE
-131 ASYLRVIEL
+131 ESYLKVIEL

-163 YSGKRYDLAVA
+163 YAGKRYDLAVE

-183 RRNQGLFSDAQVPYL
+183 RRSQGLFSDAQVPYL

-267 EGLEG
+267 EALEG

-290 KQLLDPEA
+290 KQLLDPDS
-298 ELPNTPEDARRTV
+298 ELPSTPEDARRTL

-317 PAAPEMSASTVASEG
+317 PVAPDMSASTVASEG
-332 QRAYERAVAI
+332 QRSYERAVAI
-342 ATAQAPQSSLTIA
+342 ATAQVPQSAMTIA

-382 TVATGAKFEGRP
+382 TVATTAKFEGRP
-394 LEEALFGRPVRLVY
+394 LEEALFSRPVRLVY

-415 RYANQPG
+415 RYAG
-422 DRVTVRVVQ
+422 RKDGSVAVRVVQ

-441 VSAVRVTDD
+441 VAGIRVIDD
-450 AGDPDLGE
+450 AGDPALGE
-458 RAADAADDAIY
+458 RAAEAAEDAIY
-469 RPRYERGAAV
+469 RPRYDKGAAV

-492 RVDTEAAPPA
+492 RVDAEATPPPT
-502 NAAPQPAPAQP
+502 AAPAPA
-513 PVPAPEPAQVPAPD
+513 PVPAQPA
-527 EAQAAPPGAG
+527 G

>member
-1 MAGPVVR
+1 MSSPVLR
-8 SRRLPVSVAFA
+8 SRWLPASVALAALCASAA
-19 VLCVPAAATADD
+19 VRPDD
-31 AVTATQSAPAAVPAP
+31 APPATEPAP
-46 AGAPASATDAV
+46 V
-57 AAAAPGAGATTA
+57 
-69 APGAAEFRRLID
+69 AEFRRLID
-81 LQEYPQAVDE
+81 LQEYPQAVAE
-91 ARRLLTLAEATP
+91 AQRLLSLAEATP
-103 GPGDE
+103 GPDGE

-131 ASYLRVIEL
+131 GSYLRVIEL

-163 YSGKRYDLAVA
+163 YAGKRYDLAVA

-247 TSVRAYEGARGAL
+247 TSVRAYDGARGAL

-267 EGLEG
+267 EALEG

-298 ELPNTPEDARRTV
+298 ELPNTPEDARRTL

-317 PAAPEMSASTVASEG
+317 PVATDMTASTVVSEG
-332 QRAYERAVAI
+332 QRSYERAVAI
-342 ATAQAPQSSLTIA
+342 ATAQVPQSALTIA

-382 TVATGAKFEGRP
+382 TVATAAKFEGRP
-394 LEEALFGRPVRLVY
+394 LVEALFGRPVRLVY
-408 RPPYGWD
+408 RPPHGWD
-415 RYANQPG
+415 RYASRSD
-422 DRVTVRVVQ
+422 DRVAVRVVQ

-441 VSAVRVTDD
+441 VSAIRVTDD
-450 AGDPDLGE
+450 AGDPELGE
-458 RAADAADDAIY
+458 RAVDAAEDAIY
-469 RPRYERGAAV
+469 RPRYEKGAAV

-492 RVDTEAAPPA
+492 RIDAAATPPASATPEPTQAPP
-502 NAAPQPAPAQP
+502 PAQ
-513 PVPAPEPAQVPAPD
+513 APEPA
-527 EAQAAPPGAG
+527 EAQAPAPGTG

>member
-1 MAGPVVR
+1 MTGPVLR
-8 SRRLPVSVAFA
+8 SRRLPVSVALA
-19 VLCVPAAATADD
+19 ALCASATVSADD
-31 AVTATQSAPAAVPAP
+31 AVPATAPAAASD
-46 AGAPASATDAV
+46 ASATP
-57 AAAAPGAGATTA
+57 AAPG
-69 APGAAEFRRLID
+69 PAEFRRLID
-81 LQEYPQAVDE
+81 TQEYPQAVVE
-91 ARRLLTLAEATP
+91 ARRLLALAEAAP

-121 YLNQDYVQAE
+121 YLNQDYAQAE
-131 ASYLRVIEL
+131 GSYLKVIEL

-163 YSGKRYDLAVA
+163 YAGKRYDLAVE

-183 RRNQGLFSDAQVPYL
+183 RRSQGLFSDAQVPYL
-198 EKFSDALTQLNRVED
+198 EKFTDALTQLNRVED

-267 EGLEG
+267 EALEG

-290 KQLLDPEA
+290 KQLLDPDA
-298 ELPNTPEDARRTV
+298 ELPSTPEDARRTL

-317 PAAPEMSASTVASEG
+317 PVAPEMSASTVASEG
-332 QRAYERAVAI
+332 QRSYERAVAI
-342 ATAQAPQSSLTIA
+342 ATAQVPQSAMTIA

-382 TVATGAKFEGRP
+382 TVATAAKFEGRP

-415 RYANQPG
+415 RYAG
-422 DRVTVRVVQ
+422 RTDGSVSVRVVQ

-441 VSAVRVTDD
+441 VAGIRVTDD
-450 AGDPDLGE
+450 AGDPELGE
-458 RAADAADDAIY
+458 RAADAAEDAIY
-469 RPRYERGAAV
+469 RPRYEKGAAV

-492 RVDTEAAPPA
+492 RVDAEATPPA
-502 NAAPQPAPAQP
+502 EPAPVLAPETTPAQA
-513 PVPAPEPAQVPAPD
+513 PVPPS
-527 EAQAAPPGAG
+527 G

>member
-1 MAGPVVR
+1 MSSPVLR
-8 SRRLPVSVAFA
+8 SRWLPVSVALAALCASAA
-19 VLCVPAAATADD
+19 VRADD
-31 AVTATQSAPAAVPAP
+31 APPATEPAP
-46 AGAPASATDAV
+46 V
-57 AAAAPGAGATTA
+57 
-69 APGAAEFRRLID
+69 AEFRRLID
-81 LQEYPQAVDE
+81 LQEYPQAVAE
-91 ARRLLTLAEATP
+91 AQRLLTLAEATP
-103 GPGDE
+103 GPGGE

-131 ASYLRVIEL
+131 GRYLRVIEL

-163 YSGKRYDLAVA
+163 YAGKRYDLAVA

-183 RRNQGLFSDAQVPYL
+183 RRSQGLFSDAQVPYL

-232 SVQYAE
+232 SVPYAE

-267 EGLEG
+267 EELEG

-290 KQLLDPEA
+290 KQLLDPDA
-298 ELPNTPEDARRTV
+298 ELPSTPEDARRKL

-317 PAAPEMSASTVASEG
+317 PVAPDMTASTVASEG
-332 QRAYERAVAI
+332 QRSYERAVAI
-342 ATAQAPQSSLTIA
+342 ATAQVPQSALTIA

-382 TVATGAKFEGRP
+382 TVATAAKFEGRP
-394 LEEALFGRPVRLVY
+394 LVEALFGRPVRLVY
-408 RPPYGWD
+408 RPPHGWD
-415 RYANQPG
+415 RYASRSD
-422 DRVTVRVVQ
+422 DRVAVRVVQ

-441 VSAVRVTDD
+441 VSAIRVTDD
-450 AGDPDLGE
+450 AGDPELGE
-458 RAADAADDAIY
+458 RAVDAAEDAIY
-469 RPRYERGAAV
+469 RPRYEKGAAV

-492 RVDTEAAPPA
+492 RIDAAATPPASATPEPTQAPP
-502 NAAPQPAPAQP
+502 PAQ
-513 PVPAPEPAQVPAPD
+513 APEPA
-527 EAQAAPPGAG
+527 EAQAPAPGTG

>member
-1 MAGPVVR
+1 MHGPVLR
-8 SRRLPVSVAFA
+8 SRWLPVSVALATLYATAA
-19 VLCVPAAATADD
+19 VSADD
-31 AVTATQSAPAAVPAP
+31 AVPATAPAA
-46 AGAPASATDAV
+46 ASDAAATP
-57 AAAAPGAGATTA
+57 AAPG
-69 APGAAEFRRLID
+69 PAEFRRLID
-81 LQEYPQAVDE
+81 MQEYPQAVAE
-91 ARRLLTLAEATP
+91 ARRLLALAEATP
-103 GPGDE
+103 GKDGE

-121 YLNQDYVQAE
+121 YLNQDYVPAE
-131 ASYLRVIEL
+131 ESYLKVIEL

-163 YSGKRYDLAVA
+163 YAGKRYDLAVE

-183 RRNQGLFSDAQVPYL
+183 RRSQGLFSDAQVPYL
-198 EKFSDALTQLNRVED
+198 EKFTDALTQLNRVED

-267 EGLEG
+267 EALEG

-290 KQLLDPEA
+290 KQLLDPES
-298 ELPNTPEDARRTV
+298 ELPSTPEDARRTL

-317 PAAPEMSASTVASEG
+317 PVAPDMSASTVASEG
-332 QRAYERAVAI
+332 QRSYERAVAI
-342 ATAQAPQSSLTIA
+342 ATAQVPQSAMTIA

-382 TVATGAKFEGRP
+382 TVATTAKFEGRP
-394 LEEALFGRPVRLVY
+394 LEEALFSRPVRLVY

-415 RYANQPG
+415 RYAG
-422 DRVTVRVVQ
+422 RKDGSVAVRVVQ

-441 VSAVRVTDD
+441 VAGIRVIDD
-450 AGDPDLGE
+450 AGDPALGE
-458 RAADAADDAIY
+458 RAAEAAEDAIY
-469 RPRYERGAAV
+469 RPRYDKGAAV

-492 RVDTEAAPPA
+492 RVDAEATPPPT
-502 NAAPQPAPAQP
+502 AAPAPA
-513 PVPAPEPAQVPAPD
+513 PVPAQPA
-527 EAQAAPPGAG
+527 G

>member
-1 MAGPVVR
+1 MTGPVLR
-8 SRRLPVSVAFA
+8 SRRLPVSVALA
-19 VLCVPAAATADD
+19 ALCASATVSADD
-31 AVTATQSAPAAVPAP
+31 AVPATAPAAASD
-46 AGAPASATDAV
+46 ASATP
-57 AAAAPGAGATTA
+57 AAPG
-69 APGAAEFRRLID
+69 PAEFRRLID
-81 LQEYPQAVDE
+81 TQEYPQAVVE
-91 ARRLLTLAEATP
+91 ARRLLALAEAAP

-131 ASYLRVIEL
+131 GSYLKVIEL

-163 YSGKRYDLAVA
+163 YAGKRYDLAVE

-183 RRNQGLFSDAQVPYL
+183 RRSQGLFSDAQVPYL
-198 EKFSDALTQLNRVED
+198 EKFTDALTQLNRVED

-267 EGLEG
+267 EALEG

-290 KQLLDPEA
+290 KQLLDPDA
-298 ELPNTPEDARRTV
+298 ELPSTPEDARRTL

-317 PAAPEMSASTVASEG
+317 PVAPEMSASTVASEG
-332 QRAYERAVAI
+332 QRSYERAVAI
-342 ATAQAPQSSLTIA
+342 ATAQVPQSAMTIA

-382 TVATGAKFEGRP
+382 TVATAAKFEGRP

-415 RYANQPG
+415 RYAG
-422 DRVTVRVVQ
+422 RTDGSVSVRVVQ

-441 VSAVRVTDD
+441 VAGIRVTDD
-450 AGDPDLGE
+450 AGDPELGE
-458 RAADAADDAIY
+458 RAADAAEDAIY
-469 RPRYERGAAV
+469 RPRYEKGAAV

-492 RVDTEAAPPA
+492 RVDAEATPPA
-502 NAAPQPAPAQP
+502 EPAPVLAPETTPAQA
-513 PVPAPEPAQVPAPD
+513 PVPPS
-527 EAQAAPPGAG
+527 G

>member
-19 VLCVPAAATADD
+19 ALCIPAAATADD
-31 AVTATQSAPAAVPAP
+31 AVTATQSAPATVPAP
-46 AGAPASATDAV
+46 AVAPANAPDAV
-57 AAAAPGAGATTA
+57 AAT

-91 ARRLLTLAEATP
+91 ARRLLTLAEAAP

-298 ELPNTPEDARRTV
+298 ELPNTPEDARRTL

-317 PAAPEMSASTVASEG
+317 PVAPEMSASTVASEG
-332 QRAYERAVAI
+332 QRSYERAVAI
-342 ATAQAPQSSLTIA
+342 ATAQVPQSAMTIA

-382 TVATGAKFEGRP
+382 TVATNAKFEGRP

-415 RYANQPG
+415 RYAG
-422 DRVTVRVVQ
+422 RTDGSVAVRVVQ

-441 VSAVRVTDD
+441 VTGIRVIDD
-450 AGDPDLGE
+450 AGDPELGE
-458 RAADAADDAIY
+458 RAADAAEDAIY
-469 RPRYERGAAV
+469 RPRYDKGAAV
-479 PTTDVEISQPFYV
+479 PTSDVEISQPFYV
-492 RVDTEAAPPA
+492 RADAEATPPA
-502 NAAPQPAPAQP
+502 EPAPAQAP
-513 PVPAPEPAQVPAPD
+513 ESTPAQAPVPPA
-527 EAQAAPPGAG
+527 G